1 MNNDNNVDLYFS
13 FRSPYSYLILPRMLK
28 LKNESNINVN
38 FKLVY
43 PIAIR
48 MPEWF
53 EKKNMFFFLSTMS
66 DFKKKAK
73 LLNMPLNLPV
83 KPDPIKQNIFTAK
96 IAKDQP
102 YIFDIC
108 HMGQEMTNRGY
119 GIEFA
124 YKLSEKIWSVKHWN
138 TDNHI
143 AEILKDFDIELSE
156 IKEEVMVQRG
166 KNIYNAIIKDRLQN
180 LFKTMT
186 RGTEFPSK
194 YNPKDS
200 DMQVKLNK
208 FAVDYKRTGGNLK
221 MDVTI

>member
-53 EKKNMFFFLSTMS
+53 EKKNIFFFLSTMS

-102 YIFDIC
+102 YIFGIC

-138 TDNHI
+138 TDDHI

-156 IKEEVMVQRG
+156 IKEE
-166 KNIYNAIIKDRLQN
+166 IIKNEAELVKQIKQN
-180 LFKTMT
+180 QIDQLAAGHNGVPLSVYKGNYFFGQDKFDDLI
-186 RGTEFPSK
+186 E
-194 YNPKDS
+194 NI
-200 DMQVKLNK
+200 KLN
-208 FAVDYKRTGGNLK
+208 GG
-221 MDVTI
+221 I

>member
-53 EKKNMFFFLSTMS
+53 EKKNIFFFLSTMS

-108 HMGQEMTNRGY
+108 HMGQEMTNRGH
-119 GIEFA
+119 GLEFA
-124 YKLSEKIWSVKHWN
+124 QKLSTTIWTEKDWN
-138 TDNHI
+138 KEENI
-143 AEILKDFDIELSE
+143 AEILLGFNVELAE
-156 IKEEVMVQRG
+156 IKETIK
-166 KNIYNAIIKDRLQN
+166 KNENELIKQIEQN
-180 LFKTMT
+180 QADQLEAGHHGVPLSVYKGNYFFGQDKFDDLI
-186 RGTEFPSK
+186 E
-194 YNPKDS
+194 NI
-200 DMQVKLNK
+200 KLHG
-208 FAVDYKRTGGNLK
+208 D
-221 MDVTI
+221 I

>member
-53 EKKNMFFFLSTMS
+53 EKKNIFFFLSTMS
-66 DFKKKAK
+66 DFKKKAN

-138 TDNHI
+138 TDDHI

-156 IKEEVMVQRG
+156 IKEE
-166 KNIYNAIIKDRLQN
+166 IIKNEAELVKQIKQN
-180 LFKTMT
+180 QIDQLAAGHHGVPLSVYKGNYFFGQDKFDDLI
-186 RGTEFPSK
+186 E
-194 YNPKDS
+194 NI
-200 DMQVKLNK
+200 KLN
-208 FAVDYKRTGGNLK
+208 GG
-221 MDVTI
+221 I